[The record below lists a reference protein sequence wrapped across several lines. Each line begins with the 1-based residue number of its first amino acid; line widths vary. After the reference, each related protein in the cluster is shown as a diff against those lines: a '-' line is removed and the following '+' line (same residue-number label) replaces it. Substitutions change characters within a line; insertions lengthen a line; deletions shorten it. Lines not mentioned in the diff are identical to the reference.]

1 MEHKRKYMRDT
12 PITWLYYNNVWNLAG
27 NLYSYSPPFAPSKIE
42 WQADFL
48 ITPFDGILRTLTK
61 EQSFQFMKEGN
72 FMTLVTPQF
81 LLDNNASTPR
91 LIKPTLT
98 EYLFALKHKKYP
110 INKW

>member
-27 NLYSYSPPFAPSKIE
+27 NLQSYTSIFTQSERE
-42 WQADFL
+42 WMADFL
-48 ITPFDGILRTLTK
+48 IIPFDETLRTLTK

-98 EYLFALKHKKYP
+98 ECLFALKHKKYP
-110 INKW
+110 TTKW